1 MNAVSHLRR
10 AVRRHAH
17 LADVAITV
25 TVFAATMLTTFTGHG
40 AASVGTGWMEVV
52 TAAVAC
58 GALAARRRR
67 PLWVLVVS
75 AAASEVFLAHLAN
88 SGGTSGAL
96 ILLAPLIAL
105 FTVADQV
112 ERRRGL
118 VLGGCVVLA
127 LGLVHIVHRPVM
139 LGSANLAFIALGA
152 LAIAAGDS
160 SRNRRAYLA
169 EVEHRAERAELE
181 RERDAQRRVAE
192 ERLRIARD
200 LHDAVGHQLA
210 LISVQSEVA
219 GRAMDSDAPAAR
231 EALGHVKSASRRAL
245 GELRDTIGLLR
256 RPGDPVAPVD
266 VPAPGLDGLAELLAS
281 LRASGLDVEHRVDG
295 AAVSLAP
302 AADLTAYRVIQESLT
317 NVSKHSAGRQARLTL
332 AYDRRGLHITVDDL
346 VGGDGHRPAGA
357 DAGGHGIRGMRERVQ
372 ALGGSFAAG
381 PRPDGTFQV
390 AAGLPYQLLDLSPE
404 HPQ

>member
-1 MNAVSHLRR
+1 MNVISHLRR

-25 TVFAATMLTTFTGHG
+25 TVFAATLLTTFTGHEST
-40 AASVGTGWMEVV
+40 SVGTNPTAVLS
-52 TAAVAC
+52 AAVAC
-58 GALAARRRR
+58 GVLALRRRH
-67 PLWVLVVS
+67 PLEVLAVS
-75 AAASEVFLAHLAN
+75 AGASEVFLAHLAHN
-88 SGGTSGAL
+88 GGTSGAL

-112 ERRRGL
+112 ERRRGP

-127 LGLVHIVHRPVM
+127 LGLVHIVHRPVT

-160 SRNRRAYLA
+160 SHNRRAYLA
-169 EVEHRAERAELE
+169 EVELRAERAELE
-181 RERDAQRRVAE
+181 REQDAQRRLAE

-219 GRAMDSDAPAAR
+219 GRAMDGDAVAAR
-231 EALGHVKSASRRAL
+231 EALGHVKTASRKAL

-266 VPAPGLDGLAELLAS
+266 VPAPGLDGLEELLAS
-281 LRASGLDVEHRVDG
+281 LRASGLDIDYCVDG
-295 AAVSLAP
+295 TAVCLTP
-302 AADLTAYRVIQESLT
+302 AADLTAYRVVQESLT
-317 NVSKHSAGRQARLTL
+317 NVAKHSAGRKARLTL
-332 AYDRRGLHITVDDL
+332 AYDRHGLHITVEDL
-346 VGGDGHRPAGA
+346 VGGAKSAA
-357 DAGGHGIRGMRERVQ
+357 DSGGHGIPGMRERVQ
-372 ALGGSFAAG
+372 ALGGTFAAG
-381 PRPDGTFQV
+381 ARPDRTFHV
-390 AAGLPYQLLDLSPE
+390 TAALPYQPLALAPE
-404 HPQ
+404 HSQ

>member
-1 MNAVSHLRR
+1 MNVISHLRR

-25 TVFAATMLTTFTGHG
+25 TVFAATLLTTFTGHE
-40 AASVGTGWMEVV
+40 AASVGTSPTAVV
-52 TAAVAC
+52 SAAVAC
-58 GALAARRRR
+58 GVLAVRRRH
-67 PLWVLVVS
+67 PLEVLVVS
-75 AAASEVFLAHLAN
+75 AGASEVFLAHLAKT
-88 SGGTSGAL
+88 GGTSGAL

-160 SRNRRAYLA
+160 SHNRRAYLA
-169 EVEHRAERAELE
+169 EVEHRAERAERE
-181 RERDAQRRVAE
+181 REQDAQRRLAE

-231 EALGHVKSASRRAL
+231 EALGHVKSASRKAL

-266 VPAPGLDGLAELLAS
+266 VPAPGLDGLEELLAS
-281 LRASGLDVEHRVDG
+281 LRASGLDIDFRVDG
-295 AAVSLAP
+295 GAVCLTP

-317 NVSKHSAGRQARLTL
+317 NVAKHSAGRKARLSL
-332 AYDRRGLHITVDDL
+332 AYDRHRLAITVEDL
-346 VGGDGHRPAGA
+346 VGGGNSVTDS
-357 DAGGHGIRGMRERVQ
+357 GGHGIRGMRERVQ
-372 ALGGSFAAG
+372 ALGGSFVAG

-390 AAGLPYQLLDLSPE
+390 TAALPYQPLKLAPE
-404 HPQ
+404 HHQ

>member
-1 MNAVSHLRR
+1 MNVISHLRR

-25 TVFAATMLTTFTGHG
+25 TVFAATLLTTFTGHEP
-40 AASVGTGWMEVV
+40 ASAGTSPTAVLS
-52 TAAVAC
+52 AAVAC
-58 GALAARRRR
+58 GVLALRRRH
-67 PLWVLVVS
+67 PLEVLAVS
-75 AAASEVFLAHLAN
+75 AAASEVFLAHLAHN
-88 SGGTSGAL
+88 GGTSGAL

-127 LGLVHIVHRPVM
+127 LALVHIVRRPVM

-160 SRNRRAYLA
+160 SHNRRAYLA
-169 EVEHRAERAELE
+169 EVELRAERAELE
-181 RERDAQRRVAE
+181 REQDAQRRLAE

-231 EALGHVKSASRRAL
+231 EALGHVKTASRKAL

-266 VPAPGLDGLAELLAS
+266 VPAPGLDGLEELFAS
-281 LRASGLDVEHRVDG
+281 LRASGLDIDYCVAG
-295 AAVSLAP
+295 TAACLAP

-317 NVSKHSAGRQARLTL
+317 NVAKHSAGRKARLTL
-332 AYDRRGLHITVDDL
+332 AYDRHGLHITVEDL
-346 VGGDGHRPAGA
+346 VGGANAAA
-357 DAGGHGIRGMRERVQ
+357 DSGGHGIPGMRERVQ
-372 ALGGSFAAG
+372 ALGGTFAAG
-381 PRPDGTFQV
+381 PRPDRTFHV
-390 AAGLPYQLLDLSPE
+390 TAALPYQPLALAPE
-404 HPQ
+404 HSQ

>member
-1 MNAVSHLRR
+1 MNVVSHLRR

-25 TVFAATMLTTFTGHG
+25 TVFAATLLATFAGHA
-40 AASVGTGWMEVV
+40 AASVGTNPTAVV
-52 TAAVAC
+52 SAAVAC
-58 GALAARRRR
+58 GVLAVRRGR
-67 PLWVLVVS
+67 PLLVLGVS
-75 AAASEVFLAHLAN
+75 AGASEVFLAHLADK
-88 SGGTSGAL
+88 GGTSGAL

-127 LGLVHIVHRPVM
+127 LALVHVVYRPVM

-160 SRNRRAYLA
+160 SHNRRAYLA
-169 EVEHRAERAELE
+169 EVELRAERAERD
-181 RERDAQRRVAE
+181 REQDAQRRLAE

-219 GRAMDSDAPAAR
+219 GRAMDGDAPAAR

-256 RPGDPVAPVD
+256 SPGDPIAPVD
-266 VPAPGLDGLAELLAS
+266 VPAPGLDGLEELLAS
-281 LRASGLDVEHRVDG
+281 LRASGLDIDYRVDG
-295 AAVSLAP
+295 SAAGLTP

-317 NVSKHSAGRQARLTL
+317 NVAKHSAGREARLSL
-332 AYDRRGLHITVDDL
+332 AHDRHGLRITVEDL
-346 VGGDGHRPAGA
+346 AGGGNSATA
-357 DAGGHGIRGMRERVQ
+357 SGGHGIRGMRERVQ
-372 ALGGSFAAG
+372 ALGGTFAAG

-390 AAGLPYQLLDLSPE
+390 TAALPCRPLALAPE
-404 HPQ
+404 HRP